1 MNRSAHTFYKWLGF
15 TVAVLVSGVGAI
27 LGWIEDVPLQHVIFY
42 TAATFALVL
51 WGWHH
56 CSVRWIY
63 GTDAMALQNNR
74 EYPINAGDDDK
85 AGEGDAEGSFVRSL
99 LARNKGIVIGIV
111 LFVILFIAVSV
122 SMDGFFTP
130 INVFSSL

>member
-27 LGWIEDVPLQHVIFY
+27 LGWIEDVPHQHVIFY
-42 TAATFALVL
+42 TTATFALVL

-63 GTDAMALQNNR
+63 GPDAIALQNNR
-74 EYPINAGDDDK
+74 EDLIKVGDDDK
-85 AGEGDAEGSFVRSL
+85 PVGDGAEGSFVRSL
-99 LARNKGIVIGIV
+99 LIRNKGIVIGIV
-111 LFVILFIAVSV
+111 LL
-122 SMDGFFTP
+122 
-130 INVFSSL
+130 